1 MNRTHGAR
9 RLRPGFTLIEL
20 LVVIGIIGALVALT
34 LSIGGA
40 VIGSGKARQTA
51 DTIKVLDNLLTERRA
66 STDAPVPWYVKA
78 PAVGNGAGWIVPLV
92 DGVWQP
98 DTFNGAAQT
107 KSQIPALAWFL
118 KDLTEYTPVS
128 TAEALLDTIDGKFK
142 KLNVDQ
148 TGANVVTIDRFPG
161 KRIDVVDAWGNPI
174 RMVHPKFSGV
184 IPSPQAAVGNNGGA
198 MQGLAN
204 YVIAP
209 SGGGVFIEQNFRR
222 NYVSDA
228 DRQTRKDA
236 GQPVMKGDS
245 DGGSCNGD
253 TPYFYSA
260 GPDGDPSTRADN
272 VYTIR
277 PKFAD
282 KN

>member
-20 LVVIGIIGALVALT
+20 LVVIAIIGALVALT

-40 VIGSGKARQTA
+40 VIGSGKARQTS
-51 DTIKVLDNLLTERRA
+51 DTIKVLDNLLTEHRA
-66 STDAPVPWYVKA
+66 ATESPVPWYVKA
-78 PAVGNGAGWIVPLV
+78 PAAGNGPGWIVPLV
-92 DGVWQP
+92 DGVWQQ
-98 DTFNGAAQT
+98 DVFNGSVQT

-174 RMVHPKFSGV
+174 RMVHPKFAGV
-184 IPSPQAAVGNNGGA
+184 IPSPQAAVGNNGGP
-198 MQGLAN
+198 MVGLN
-204 YVIAP
+204 TYVIAP

-228 DRQTRKDA
+228 ERQLRKD
-236 GQPVMKGDS
+236 GGLPVMRGDS

-260 GPDGDPSTRADN
+260 GPDGDPSTRGDN

>member
-1 MNRTHGAR
+1 MNKVHDTR
-9 RLRPGFTLIEL
+9 RLRHGFTLIEL
-20 LVVIGIIGALVALT
+20 LVVIAIIGVLIGLT
-34 LSIGGA
+34 LGIGNA

-51 DTIKVLDNLLTERRA
+51 DTIKVLDNILTEHRA
-66 STDAPVPWYVKA
+66 ATDAPVPWFVKA
-78 PAVGNGAGWIVPLV
+78 PGVGNAPGWIIPLA

-98 DTFNGAAQT
+98 DSFNGAQQT
-107 KSQIPALAWFL
+107 KSQIPTLAWFL
-118 KDLTEYTPVS
+118 KSVTEYSPVP
-128 TAEALLDTIDGKFK
+128 TAEALLDSIDGKLK

-148 TGANVVTIDRFPG
+148 TGGNVVAIDRFPG

-174 RMVHPKFSGV
+174 RMVHPKFAGV
-184 IPSPQAAVGNNGGA
+184 IPSPASAVGNDGGP
-198 MQGLAN
+198 MQTLN
-204 YVIAP
+204 TYVIP
-209 SGGGVFIEQNFRR
+209 PTGGGVFVEQNFRR

-228 DRQTRKDA
+228 DRQARKSA
-236 GQPVMKGDS
+236 GQPPMKGDS
-245 DGGSCNGD
+245 DGGSCQGD

-260 GPDGDPSTRADN
+260 GPDGDPSTREDN